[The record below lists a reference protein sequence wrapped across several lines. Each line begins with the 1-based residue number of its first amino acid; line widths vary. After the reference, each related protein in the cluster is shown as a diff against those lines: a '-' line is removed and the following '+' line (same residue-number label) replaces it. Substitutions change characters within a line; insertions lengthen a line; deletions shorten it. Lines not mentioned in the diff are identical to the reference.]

1 MFFPSAQALNAWFL
15 NGGMGYG
22 SYIIYV
28 RVPGPA
34 NFRGPC
40 VFHPQTRGSR
50 LFNSYNMTCFG
61 ILADDN
67 NWSQFQAVLLP
78 ATFDRRSTKRLRR
91 WLDEIKIVTVR
102 LFVSFYG
109 VDIKQLVWTV
119 FLPSKW
125 DYLESF
131 LAFYKGYFSFIDKKI
146 IFIKENE
153 QCFSLS
159 I

>member
-1 MFFPSAQALNAWFL
+1 MAGWVMEVL
-15 NGGMGYG
+15 
-22 SYIIYV
+22 
-28 RVPGPA
+28 GPA
-34 NFRGPC
+34 NFRGPS
-40 VFHPQTRGSR
+40 VFHPQAGGSR

-78 ATFDRRSTKRLRR
+78 ATFDRRSTKRMRR

-125 DYLESF
+125 DCLESF
-131 LAFYKGYFSFIDKKI
+131 LAFYKCYFSFIDKKI
-146 IFIKENE
+146 IFITENKP
-153 QCFSLS
+153 CFSLS